1 VPTAS
6 TWTAEDH
13 AALIAHDPAEGW
25 LALAQRLHRS
35 PRLLRL
41 RYRRMARYRLLFGR
55 WPAWRERRPQPR
67 PQGYVFWTVRDDDAL
82 CDAVRE
88 LATLPVM
95 QVAALVQP
103 RFPARTVEAVRQRII
118 FLDPWD
124 RRDD

>member
-1 VPTAS
+1 VEGAPP
-6 TWTAEDH
+6 
-13 AALIAHDPAEGW
+13 AAAPAGVC
-25 LALAQRLHRS
+25 
-35 PRLLRL
+35 LL
-41 RYRRMARYRLLFGR
+41 
-55 WPAWRERRPQPR
+55 
-67 PQGYVFWTVRDDDAL
+67 DDDAL